1 MKKKNVDFSFWGDSA
16 TPHSLFVITLF
27 LKVTLFA
34 SNQCILKKLWME
46 WSQRGQLND
55 FFKITLI
62 LAPCNIT
69 HTHTFKI
76 TLFSFLE
83 AKQSMKMKLK
93 SKLNP
98 FRFTKIPPHQSM
110 VTNVFKGSDLALD
123 KEMCEILQDNWS
135 QKHFTKRILLHLLWS
150 NSHVAK
156 RKMTQP

>member
-1 MKKKNVDFSFWGDSA
+1 MYFKKIMNGVVPERPAEWFFQNNIDFSTVQYNSY
-16 TPHSLFVITLF
+16 TH
-27 LKVTLFA
+27 LKLHF
-34 SNQCILKKLWME
+34 
-46 WSQRGQLND
+46 
-55 FFKITLI
+55 
-62 LAPCNIT
+62 
-69 HTHTFKI
+69 
-76 TLFSFLE
+76 FSFLE

-135 QKHFTKRILLHLLWS
+135 QKHFTKRILLYLLWS